1 MVVPVLEGNLHG
13 VAPFPTVPLTLNTH
27 LLLYVL
33 DCYHDAPPP
42 LLCLILNLNLLF
54 VCLTAISVIP
64 TCVCLNLNLFDD
76 LLLCVRLPAATVS
89 A

>member
-27 LLLYVL
+27 LLLCVL
-33 DCYHDAPPP
+33 DCYHDVPPP

-54 VCLTAISVIP
+54 VCLTAISV
-64 TCVCLNLNLFDD
+64 NL
-76 LLLCVRLPAATVS
+76 TVS